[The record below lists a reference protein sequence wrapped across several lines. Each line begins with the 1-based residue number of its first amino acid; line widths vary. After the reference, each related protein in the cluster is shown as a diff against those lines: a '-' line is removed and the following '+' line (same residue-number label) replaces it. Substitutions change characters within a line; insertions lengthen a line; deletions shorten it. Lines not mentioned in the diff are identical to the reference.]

1 MGRAFVLKG
10 AGCAR
15 RPSCEGTAREPG
27 TTHAQAPPGF
37 EIQVEFPMDV
47 TGLMVAMF
55 LLGIVSMTAFY
66 AFLLACEKV

>member
-1 MGRAFVLKG
+1 
-10 AGCAR
+10 
-15 RPSCEGTAREPG
+15 
-27 TTHAQAPPGF
+27 
-37 EIQVEFPMDV
+37 MDV